1 MKKVI
6 ISALTLA
13 AMMVA
18 PAHAISDKYRAQL
31 ERSGCTQLTDGNGC
45 DIHKTKAQNAAA
57 AAKNAPKAVATPAL
71 TAKQQY
77 SQIIGE
83 AESVLK
89 MQSDTAKDYLVK
101 KGWRHQSNGDWS
113 KAGHQLRLVEEDG
126 VVKNAQIVK

>member
-83 AESVLK
+83 AESVLNAERCS
-89 MQSDTAKDYLVK
+89 Q
-101 KGWRHQSNGDWS
+101 
-113 KAGHQLRLVEEDG
+113 RLSG
-126 VVKNAQIVK
+126 